1 MHPRNVGASN
11 SSRPVSKSV
20 IKGMDATIGAGRSAR
35 INAQE
40 EIGKYLKDEETDP
53 DNCYKRGLL
62 YRVHNG

>member
-11 SSRPVSKSV
+11 SSRPVSKGV